1 MKINRGYQSFFPSKT
16 CVCFRRHGNQADVQ
30 NSKKKKSITP
40 WISKII
46 RLPFICSIQRKI
58 LFEFS
63 VQLFP
68 KIALFL
74 WILHH
79 CVNTHF
85 PPSLLCAILEVGIL
99 KGLTFKFFFHPKV
112 FDAILTCWTCLRSRV
127 GGIENCSD
135 KLLLHLNCPFACLS
149 RGDFFITFCQNHYT
163 HSAI

>member
-1 MKINRGYQSFFPSKT
+1 MNFKNYQTPF
-16 CVCFRRHGNQADVQ
+16 HLLH
-30 NSKKKKSITP
+30 SKKNT
-40 WISKII
+40 
-46 RLPFICSIQRKI
+46 
-58 LFEFS
+58 FEFS

>member
-1 MKINRGYQSFFPSKT
+1 MFVLEDMEIRLMYRALKE
-16 CVCFRRHGNQADVQ
+16 
-30 NSKKKKSITP
+30 KKSTSEFQKLSDSLSFAP
-40 WISKII
+40 FKEKYFWIQC
-46 RLPFICSIQRKI
+46 PT
-58 LFEFS
+58 FS
-63 VQLFP
+63 QNCTFSLDF
-68 KIALFL
+68 ASLCEHSL
-74 WILHH
+74 S
-79 CVNTHF
+79 
-85 PPSLLCAILEVGIL
+85 PSLLCAILEVGIL

>member
-1 MKINRGYQSFFPSKT
+1 MNFKNYQTPFHLLHT
-16 CVCFRRHGNQADVQ
+16 
-30 NSKKKKSITP
+30 KKNT
-40 WISKII
+40 
-46 RLPFICSIQRKI
+46 
-58 LFEFS
+58 FEFS

-79 CVNTHF
+79 CVNEHSLSPL
-85 PPSLLCAILEVGIL
+85 PPLCNSRGGNS
-99 KGLTFKFFFHPKV
+99 KGFDLQVFFHPKV

-163 HSAI
+163 HIVLFKMWKKCNSWGICIVCLRMLWYT